1 MLHFTW
7 IKLKFLWFW
16 EFYLKNGENHTYPL
30 LLAVCQYII
39 MWFCRVIVPLRWQLW
54 YIAKVCSCLELSYRC
69 ILIYYVGYNIFSSE
83 VAEREPSPEAETA
96 ISVAET
102 NNQKPAETINKQP
115 VTYMSVK
122 EVISSAKSIDIHTAT
137 VSSRNIVASFL
148 FSLFK
153 KIHFL

>member
-1 MLHFTW
+1 M
-7 IKLKFLWFW
+7 
-16 EFYLKNGENHTYPL
+16 
-30 LLAVCQYII
+30 
-39 MWFCRVIVPLRWQLW
+39 
-54 YIAKVCSCLELSYRC
+54 
-69 ILIYYVGYNIFSSE
+69 IYYVGYNIFSSE

-137 VSSRNIVASFL
+137 VSLHNIAAFFL
-148 FSLFK
+148 FSFSK
-153 KIHFL
+153 EFPFYNVYCK